1 MTVDELRDQM
11 LVERYADAHAATRD
25 ATPWTPAEQAAHR
38 QVLAAAGLIPRWNC
52 LPCLR
57 GEHGPDCQGRPC
69 LCRCRAVLEGP
80 FGRHGDPTMA
90 SATERV
96 GREVA

>member
-1 MTVDELRDQM
+1 MTAADLAD
-11 LVERYADAHAATRD
+11 LERLPVPDVPA
-25 ATPWTPAEQAAHR
+25 WTPAEQATHR

-80 FGRHGDPTMA
+80 FGGLGDPTA
-90 SATERV
+90 PGPADQE
-96 GREVA
+96 GVA